1 MDYREKAMILKCCSN
16 KKGDRCS
23 SCPAFGQGDKN
34 CRRNAMRD
42 ASNAIFELLE
52 KLERAEDCINEISYQ
67 FERGKCSNDY
77 VEEIL
82 KEYYEND

>member
-34 CRRNAMRD
+34 FRRNAMRD

-52 KLERAEDCINEISYQ
+52 KLE
-67 FERGKCSNDY
+67 
-77 VEEIL
+77 
-82 KEYYEND
+82 

>member
-23 SCPAFGQGDKN
+23 SCPAFGYGDKN
-34 CRRNAMRD
+34 CQRNVMRD

-52 KLERAEDCINEISYQ
+52 KLERAERCINEISDQ
-67 FERGKCSNDY
+67 FERCKCSNDY
-77 VEEIL
+77 VEQIL
-82 KEYYEND
+82 